1 MVGLRLS
8 SMAVLLFMASPV
20 LFSSGCMSA
29 GPNYPQGNA
38 VMMNPAGG
46 CPGCAQQGQGGNVR
60 QAGYLQQPDGGD
72 GNTVIVD
79 PRGMNM
85 AGMGPMGMG
94 AGGPGP
100 IPGELKQ
107 VSLPPYTVAPPD
119 ILFIDALRMIPKGP
133 YRIEPYEVLLITAT
147 NTLPNQDI
155 KGPFTVGPDG
165 RVALGYG
172 YGSVLVGGRTLT
184 EAMDD
189 IRVHLSKV
197 LAMPAQV
204 TIGLAQI
211 RGMQQIRG
219 EHLVRP
225 DGTITLG
232 TYGSVYVAGMSLGQI
247 KTVVEKHLSNYLQD
261 PQVSVDVFAYN
272 SKVYYVI
279 FDGAGYGMQ
288 VFRLPITGNETVL
301 DAVSRVNGLA
311 AVASK
316 RRLWLARPS
325 PANCG
330 TNQVM
335 PIDWNAITQSGSTAT
350 NYQIFP
356 GDRIYVD
363 SNCLIR
369 LNNYL
374 SQVLNPVNQVMGSL
388 FLGINTALGFQSL
401 RAGTGLVGF

>member
-1 MVGLRLS
+1 
-8 SMAVLLFMASPV
+8 
-20 LFSSGCMSA
+20 
-29 GPNYPQGNA
+29 
-38 VMMNPAGG
+38 
-46 CPGCAQQGQGGNVR
+46 
-60 QAGYLQQPDGGD
+60 
-72 GNTVIVD
+72 
-79 PRGMNM
+79 
-85 AGMGPMGMG
+85 
-94 AGGPGP
+94 
-100 IPGELKQ
+100 
-107 VSLPPYTVAPPD
+107 
-119 ILFIDALRMIPKGP
+119 
-133 YRIEPYEVLLITAT
+133 
-147 NTLPNQDI
+147 
-155 KGPFTVGPDG
+155 
-165 RVALGYG
+165 
-172 YGSVLVGGRTLT
+172 
-184 EAMDD
+184 
-189 IRVHLSKV
+189 
-197 LAMPAQV
+197 
-204 TIGLAQI
+204 
-211 RGMQQIRG
+211 
-219 EHLVRP
+219 
-225 DGTITLG
+225 
-232 TYGSVYVAGMSLGQI
+232 
-247 KTVVEKHLSNYLQD
+247 VVEKHLSNYLQD